1 MQNTFSDEVIANG
14 GYEEVKGPPKTVEAE
29 EAPKDQEPS
38 ADKVV
43 TSTVHEEDTEDT
55 EDTEDLEVQDDE
67 GESEVELLQ
76 PDVKPVLTLFDEVR
90 ILLDSI

>member
-1 MQNTFSDEVIANG
+1 VQNTFSDEVIANG
-14 GYEEVKGPPKTVEAE
+14 GYKEVKGPPKTVEAE

-43 TSTVHEEDTEDT
+43 TSTVHGEDI
-55 EDTEDLEVQDDE
+55 EDTEDLEGQDDE

-90 ILLDSI
+90 IPFDSI

>member
-1 MQNTFSDEVIANG
+1 VQNTFSDEVIANG
-14 GYEEVKGPPKTVEAE
+14 GYDEVKGPPKTVEAE

-43 TSTVHEEDTEDT
+43 TS
-55 EDTEDLEVQDDE
+55 EDTEDLEVQDNE

-90 ILLDSI
+90 IPFDSI